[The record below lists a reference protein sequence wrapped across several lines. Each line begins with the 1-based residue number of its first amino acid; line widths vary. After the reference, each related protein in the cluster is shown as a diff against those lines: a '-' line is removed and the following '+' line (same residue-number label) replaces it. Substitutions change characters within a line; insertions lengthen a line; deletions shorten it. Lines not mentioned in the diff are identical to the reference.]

1 MKKGGGV
8 KALSVVAATVMAVS
22 SVSMTGSSIL
32 QASGDDESL
41 KTIANEVADES
52 MVLLENNNDVLPLK
66 AGCTISF
73 FANGSYLMSGGGSGT
88 TSAKDSDKVTIE
100 EGLNASFD
108 VVNTISNYNNLTEEK
123 VAEYAANSTAAVIQ
137 ITRSSSEAVDRSVK
151 EGDWYL
157 SSSEKNMLS
166 LVSKA
171 FDKVIV
177 VLNTVGP
184 IDMAWVDE
192 YQIDGVI
199 YAGTPGQE
207 GGNAVADVNPSGK
220 LTDTWATI
228 ESYPST
234 ENIDSFILG
243 TETYTSGSDDT
254 EKHFPY
260 WGSVPN
266 PSTGYDEGEY
276 TRPIDEYMYSKYEEG
291 VYVGYRYYDT
301 FDTIIDGL
309 DDQVYYPFGYGL
321 SYTDF
326 EMTVVD
332 MDYDTVTQDLTN
344 NDGQITV
351 TVTVEN
357 TGDVAGK
364 EVVQLYYNAPDVDL
378 SSGEIIENPDIELAA
393 YSKTDLLEPGEKQT
407 ITLSYDICDMASYYE
422 AIASYVMGDGSYT
435 VYVGN
440 DVKDAQD
447 RKAGT
452 YSVQTYGSSL
462 DYNIVE
468 ECTNLSGLDQE
479 NGTYAKYL
487 EEYPE
492 IELTELSKYDYEN
505 TKPDAS
511 ESLRASDYQLSSIP
525 NAGQG
530 NRYNKW
536 SKSSTYSNVVNEAIQ
551 EALALGDAEY
561 KLIDVYNGTVDMDTY
576 LDQWTPIEL
585 ITFIEGAGNIG
596 QLYGGTSAGGSSSNT
611 QEISRLGI
619 TSFGLSDGPAQVGGS
634 GSNGYSI
641 AWPTATNMATTWN
654 EELIEKVGEAIG
666 QEAIEKNTDY
676 WLGPSLNIHR
686 TPLCGRNF
694 EYFSEDPIVSG
705 TMAAALTR
713 GAQSQGISVALKHF
727 AANNQEVERWNHYD
741 SIMSERTMRE
751 IYLKGFEIVVETA
764 DPWGIMSA
772 YGQLN
777 GVHCAKSTELFEIV
791 RDEWGFD
798 GTIMTDW
805 EGDFGNAVRSINSGN
820 NGLFPSFTGMTSYLY
835 NAYMIT
841 TTGKTLDGEEVAAD
855 ADGNYTLDYANAA
868 TDEEIGASLTREAL
882 ENAAA
887 GMLETMMKMYSFADD
902 NGIEYV
908 NPYNQEEH
916 STWFETVKEDPVND
930 SDDDT
935 DDSTISGKTAL
946 KIAVEVANEITDEDL
961 ANVVPAVVTEFK
973 AALEEATTVLNNTEA
988 TQTEIDDAFDRLAN
1002 AIQMLDFIKGDITQL
1017 QAFVNKVK
1025 DLSES
1030 SYTTSTWQTFATA
1043 LSNAQE
1049 VLNNENVLQDEVDE
1063 SYDTIVRAYLNL
1075 RLKPNKDALNDLINK
1090 AGSLVAANYTEASWQ
1105 VLEAALEEAEA
1116 VYMNEEATSQEVT
1129 EVQNALSKAI
1139 DELVENTVNNS
1150 SVDSNISNSVD
1161 SSVSDSDKTT
1171 TNKVVKT
1178 GDTTA
1183 SIKTG
1188 DTTNLVYPVAG
1199 LALASMVLVVNKKRK
1214 DLFSK

>member
-1 MKKGGGV
+1 MKKRRGLKV
-8 KALSVVAATVMAVS
+8 LSAMTAALMAVS
-22 SVSMTGSSIL
+22 SVSMSNLYTL
-32 QASGDDESL
+32 KASGDDENL
-41 KTIANEVADES
+41 KAIANEVADES
-52 MVLLENNNDVLPLK
+52 MVLLENNNNVLPLSK
-66 AGCTISF
+66 GASISF
-73 FANGSYLMSGGGSGT
+73 FANGNYLMSGGGSGT

-100 EGLNASFD
+100 EGLKESFD
-108 VVNTISNYNNLTEEK
+108 VVNVINNYNNLTEEK
-123 VAEYAANSTAAVIQ
+123 ISEYAKNTTAAIVQ
-137 ITRSSSEAVDRSVK
+137 ITRSSSEAVDRTVS

-157 SSSEKNMLS
+157 SSEEQNALS
-166 LVSKA
+166 LISKA

-207 GGNAVADVNPSGK
+207 GGNAVADVISGEVNPSGK

-291 VYVGYRYYDT
+291 IYVGYRYYDT

-309 DDQVYYPFGYGL
+309 DNEVYYPFGYGL

-326 EMTVVD
+326 EITVD
-332 MDYDTVTQDLTN
+332 EMDYDTTTQDISN

-357 TGDVAGK
+357 TGNVAGK

-378 SSGEIIENPDIELAA
+378 SNGAIIENPDVELAA
-393 YSKTDLLEPGEKQT
+393 YSKTDELEPGEKQT
-407 ITLSYDICDMASYYE
+407 LTISYDICDMASYYE
-422 AIASYVMGDGSYT
+422 DIASYVMADGTYT
-435 VYVGN
+435 VYVGD
-440 DVKDAQD
+440 DVKDAQA
-447 RKAGT
+447 REAGT
-452 YSVQTYGSSL
+452 YTVLTYGSSL
-462 DYNIVE
+462 DYNVVE
-468 ECTNLSGLDQE
+468 KCTNLSGPDQA
-479 NGTYAKYL
+479 NGTYEKYL
-487 EEYPE
+487 EAYPQ

-511 ESLRASDYQLSSIP
+511 ENLRASDYDLSSIP
-525 NAGQG
+525 NPGQG
-530 NRYNKW
+530 NRYDQW
-536 SKSSTYSNVVNEAIQ
+536 SKSEEYDEVVNSAI
-551 EALALGDAEY
+551 EESLALGEAKY
-561 KLIDVYNGTVDMDTY
+561 KLIDVYNGTVDMETY
-576 LDQWTPIEL
+576 LAQWTPIEL
-585 ITFIEGAGNIG
+585 ITFIEGANNIG

-619 TSFGLSDGPAQVGGS
+619 TSFGLSDGPAQIGGS
-634 GSNGYSI
+634 GSSGYSI
-641 AWPTATNMATTWN
+641 AWPTATNMAMTWN
-654 EELIEKVGEAIG
+654 EELIERVGEAFG

-694 EYFSEDPIVSG
+694 EYFSEDPIISG

-751 IYLKGFEIVVETA
+751 IYLKGFEIAVETA
-764 DPWGIMSA
+764 NPWGIMSA

-777 GVHCAKSTELFEIV
+777 GVHCSKSDELFEITT
-791 RDEWGFD
+791 DEWGFD
-798 GTIMTDW
+798 GTFMTDW
-805 EGDFGNAVRSINSGN
+805 EGDFGNAVKTINAGN
-820 NGLFPSFTGMTSYLY
+820 DGLFPSFKGMTSYLY

-841 TTGKTLDGEEVAAD
+841 TTGKTLDGEAVASD
-855 ADGNYTLDYANAA
+855 ENGNYTLDYANAA

-887 GMLETMMKMYSFADD
+887 GMLETMMRMYSFADD
-902 NGIEYV
+902 NGLEYN

-916 STWFETVKEDPVND
+916 DSWFETVKDEPTGGQETGDG
-930 SDDDT
+930 
-935 DDSTISGKTAL
+935 TISGTTAL
-946 KIAVEVANEITDEDL
+946 EIAVEVASKITDEDL
-961 ANVVPAVVTEFK
+961 SNVVPVVVDEFK
-973 AALEEATTVLNNTEA
+973 AALEEAKSVLANEDA
-988 TQTEIDDAFDRLAN
+988 TQEEIDNAFDRLSK
-1002 AIQMLDFIKGDITQL
+1002 AIQMLDFIKGDLTQL
-1017 QAFVNKVK
+1017 QAFVNKVENINEA
-1025 DLSES
+1025 DYS
-1030 SYTTSTWQTFATA
+1030 TSTWQVFAEA
-1043 LSNAQE
+1043 LNVAQSA
-1049 VLNNENVLQDEVDE
+1049 LNNENVLQDEVDTA
-1063 SYDTIVRAYLNL
+1063 YDTLVRAFLNL
-1075 RLKPNKDALNDLINK
+1075 RLIPNKDLLEDLISQAEKLNSATYTK
-1090 AGSLVAANYTEASWQ
+1090 ASFS
-1105 VLEAALEEAEA
+1105 VLTKALEEAKA
-1116 VYMNEEATSQEVT
+1116 VLDDENATQEQVDSAKDVL
-1129 EVQNALSKAI
+1129 EKAI
-1139 DELVENTVNNS
+1139 NSLEANTTTPVNN
-1150 SVDSNISNSVD
+1150 
-1161 SSVSDSDKTT
+1161 TT
-1171 TNKVVKT
+1171 TTPLNNGDATASVKT
-1178 GDTTA
+1178 GDDALVGTLA
-1183 SIKTG
+1183 GVALLSLTG
-1188 DTTNLVYPVAG
+1188 YTLFR
-1199 LALASMVLVVNKKRK
+1199 KKEHN
-1214 DLFSK
+1214 